1 MQETTIN
8 DRFLR
13 IDEVTQLTGLAR
25 TTIYD
30 KTRANTF
37 PLPVDL
43 GGNKKAWLESE
54 VRNWMQ
60 ERINQ
65 RNQKQQQKDGAK

>member
-1 MQETTIN
+1 MPETTIN

-37 PLPVDL
+37 PRPVDL
-43 GGNKKAWLESE
+43 GGNKKAWLASE
-54 VRNWMQ
+54 VKNWMQ

-65 RNQKQQQKDGAK
+65 RNQKQQRKDSTK

>member
-37 PLPVDL
+37 PQPVDL

-54 VRNWMQ
+54 VRNWML

-65 RNQKQQQKDGAK
+65 RNQKQQQKDGIK

>member
-1 MQETTIN
+1 MPETTIN

-30 KTRANTF
+30 KARANTF
-37 PLPVDL
+37 PQPVDL

>member
-37 PLPVDL
+37 PQPVDL
-43 GGNKKAWLESE
+43 DGNKKAWLESE

-65 RNQKQQQKDGAK
+65 RNQKQQKDSTK

>member
-1 MQETTIN
+1 MQKTTIN

-30 KTRANTF
+30 KTRANTV
-37 PLPVDL
+37 PQPVDL

-65 RNQKQQQKDGAK
+65 RNQKQ